1 VWTSI
6 SWIFCKYGVFPL
18 DFYEETFSLVYDLT
32 AKAISPEMWQMLEL
46 IYQVFKKDGIDYFID
61 IMPALHNYVTVDT
74 PAFLSNPNRLLAILD
89 MCKTVS

>member
-1 VWTSI
+1 
-6 SWIFCKYGVFPL
+6 
-18 DFYEETFSLVYDLT
+18 
-32 AKAISPEMWQMLEL
+32 MWQMLEL